1 LSAPLRIAIAGLGT
15 VGAATLAL
23 LARNAGLL
31 RERCGRPLAVT
42 AVSARERG
50 RDRGSPLAGMAW
62 YDDAVEMAREAE
74 AEVVVELIGGS
85 DGVARAV
92 IEAALERRRHV
103 VTANKALLA
112 LHGTE
117 LALKAERAGVALSY
131 EAAVAGGIPIVKA
144 LREGLAANRIEHVY
158 GILNGTCNYI
168 LTDMRL
174 HKREFAAALADAQ
187 RLGYAEADPGIDV
200 DGIDAAHKLAILASL
215 AFGTRVDFGGVYK
228 EGIRHVSPL
237 DIAYAEELGYRI
249 KLIGSA
255 RLTQHGLEQ
264 RLHPCMISLETPL
277 AHVEGVLNAVVAKG
291 DFVETT
297 EYEGRGAGA
306 GPTASAVVADLMDI
320 ALGRRTPTFGVPASA
335 LKAAPRAPMERHTGA
350 YYVRLM
356 VVDRPGVI
364 ADVAAALRDQ
374 AVSMEAMIQ
383 RARAPDEPVPVVLT
397 THETEEA
404 RMTRALSEIAR
415 LDTVREPPRM
425 IRIEP
430 L

>member
-1 LSAPLRIAIAGLGT
+1 MSAPLRIAIAGLGT